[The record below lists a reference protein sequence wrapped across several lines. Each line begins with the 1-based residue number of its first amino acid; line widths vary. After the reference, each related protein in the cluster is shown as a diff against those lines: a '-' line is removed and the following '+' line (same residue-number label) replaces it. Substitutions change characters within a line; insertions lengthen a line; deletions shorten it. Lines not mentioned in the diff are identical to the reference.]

1 MNVLNHLGC
10 DKVFYYFETIC
21 DIPHGS
27 FHEKAL
33 SDYIVSFA
41 KERGCLLYTSPSP
54 RD

>member
-1 MNVLNHLGC
+1 MNVLSHLGC
-10 DKVFYYFETIC
+10 DKVFDYFEKIC

-41 KERGCLLYTSPSP
+41 KERGLYFSL
-54 RD
+54 DN